1 MSGFENRVFLF
12 KRYTEQPNIPCP
24 FLSPLSPFCFLFVCL
39 RHRRARGRN
48 PLFKSVVEKYKLFL
62 PIMIAVVLIKVEKD
76 VFFSDFNSEKDF
88 IPLPCVLSEKKKDQ
102 VKKWC

>member
-1 MSGFENRVFLF
+1 
-12 KRYTEQPNIPCP
+12 
-24 FLSPLSPFCFLFVCL
+24 
-39 RHRRARGRN
+39 
-48 PLFKSVVEKYKLFL
+48 
-62 PIMIAVVLIKVEKD
+62 MIAVILIEVEKD